1 MTPTRTRY
9 GGPVADL
16 RSYHGSPVSLILP
29 PGCAV
34 PAEPVREPECFG
46 DLHLDRIVTSLVAG
60 RAEYHL
66 EPLLYAP
73 LATADAVGYRHA
85 VLRDLEHPA
94 LVETVGAFAD
104 GMRAVR
110 TGRQRTSG
118 HHRLQHRIAFLEAA
132 VTYARTVRGFADGL
146 MTAPHTSTAMAAL
159 TDYVTDHVRSA
170 AFVELE
176 ADAAA
181 VQRGLRGAVYRL
193 RVSDHRVT
201 VSRPVADERDYA
213 VEVAAGFT
221 PFRPAHPSGRAKRA
235 PERPELNPVDEA
247 IAERVELLYPAEF
260 AALERFYTRHDPFVD
275 PGLGANDREL
285 QFYLAG
291 KEWADRLRA
300 AGLPMCLPEVS
311 ADAREIE
318 VVDAFD
324 AALAQQR
331 VWDRQ
336 PVVLND
342 VHLAGD
348 ERVLVVTGPN
358 QGGKTTF
365 ARMVG
370 QLAHLA
376 SLGLPVPGRS
386 ARLPLPDL
394 VLTHF
399 ERSEN
404 LGDLRGALEDDLVRL
419 RAILQTA
426 TPRSLIILN
435 EILTSTT
442 VQDAALLSR
451 RVLTQVMERD
461 CVCVCVTFLGE
472 LAGLSPA
479 VVSLVSQVDPDDPT
493 VRTFKVVRQPSGGP
507 TYAEVLARLHGLDG
521 DTLRRRL
528 AR

>member
-1 MTPTRTRY
+1 M
-9 GGPVADL
+9 ADL
-16 RSYHGSPVSLILP
+16 HAHHCSPVSLILP
-29 PGCAV
+29 PGSDPPTE
-34 PAEPVREPECFG
+34 PAREPEFFR

-73 LATADAVGYRHA
+73 LTTAHAVDYRHA
-85 VLRDLEHPA
+85 ALRDLEHPA

-110 TGRQRTSG
+110 AGLQRTAG

-132 VTYARTVRGFADGL
+132 GTYVRTVRSFADGL
-146 MTAPHTSTAMAAL
+146 MTAPHTSTALAAL
-159 TDYVTDHVRSA
+159 TDYVTCYVGSA
-170 AFVELE
+170 AFEELE
-176 ADAAA
+176 ADAAG
-181 VQRGLRGAVYRL
+181 VQAGLRGAAYRL

-201 VSRPVADERDYA
+201 VSRPVPGERDYA
-213 VEVAAGFT
+213 VDVAAAFT
-221 PFRPAHPSGRAKRA
+221 AFSQTDRSGRAKRA
-235 PERPELNPVDEA
+235 PERAELNPVEEA
-247 IAERVELLYPAEF
+247 VAERVELLYPEAF
-260 AALERFYTRHDPFVD
+260 AALERFCTRHDPFVD
-275 PGLGANDREL
+275 PGLGANDRQL

-291 KEWADRLRA
+291 LEWADRLRA
-300 AGLPMCLPEVS
+300 AGLPLCLPEVS
-311 ADAREIE
+311 AVDHEID

-342 VHLAGD
+342 VHLTGG

-394 VLTHF
+394 ILTHF
-399 ERSEN
+399 ERSEL

-419 RAILQTA
+419 RAILAAA

-451 RVLTQVMERD
+451 RVLTEVMDRD

-472 LAGLSPA
+472 LAELGPA
-479 VVSLVSQVDPDDPT
+479 VVSLVSQVDPEDPT
-493 VRTFKVVRQPSGGP
+493 IRTFKVVRQPSGGP
-507 TYAEVLARLHGLDG
+507 TYAEILARLHGLDG
-521 DTLRRRL
+521 ATLRRRL

>member
-1 MTPTRTRY
+1 M
-9 GGPVADL
+9 DDHCL
-16 RSYHGSPVSLILP
+16 PVSLILP
-29 PGCAV
+29 PGGAAA
-34 PAEPVREPECFG
+34 AEGALEPESFR
-46 DLHLDRIVTSLVAG
+46 DLHLDRIVASLVAG

-73 LATADAVGYRHA
+73 LKTVAAVGFRHE

-94 LVETVGAFAD
+94 LVETVGAFAE

-110 TGRQRTSG
+110 SGLQRTSG
-118 HHRLQHRIAFLEAA
+118 HHRLQRRIAFLEAA
-132 VTYARTVRGFADGL
+132 GIYVRVVRRLAEGL
-146 MTAPHTSTAMAAL
+146 TTAPHASAAMTAFS
-159 TDYVTDHVRSA
+159 DHVTGYVRSA
-170 AFVELE
+170 RFEELE
-176 ADAAA
+176 AGAA
-181 VQRGLRGAVYRL
+181 VVQAGLRGATYRL
-193 RVSDHRVT
+193 RVSDQRVT
-201 VSRPVADERDYA
+201 VSRPIGDEGDYA
-213 VEVAAGFT
+213 MDVAAAFAQ
-221 PFRPAHPSGRAKRA
+221 FRQDDRSGRTKRA
-235 PERPELNPVDEA
+235 PERAGLDPVEEA
-247 IAERVELLYPAEF
+247 VAERVELLYPEAF
-260 AALERFYTRHDPFVD
+260 AALEGFCARHDPFVD
-275 PGLGANDREL
+275 AGLEANEREL

-291 KEWADRLRA
+291 LEWAERLRA
-300 AGLPMCLPEVS
+300 AGLPLCLPRVS
-311 ADAREIE
+311 AEDHEIE
-318 VVDAFD
+318 VIDAFD

-342 VHLAGD
+342 VLLTGG

-358 QGGKTTF
+358 QSGKTTF

-386 ARLPLPDL
+386 ARLPLPDR

-399 ERSEN
+399 GRSES

-419 RAILQTA
+419 RAILETA

-451 RVLTQVMERD
+451 RTLTKVMERD
-461 CVCVCVTFLGE
+461 CVCVCVTFLDE
-472 LAGLSPA
+472 LAALGPA
-479 VVSLVSQVDPDDPT
+479 VVSLVSQVDPQDPT
-493 VRTFKVVRQPSGGP
+493 IRTFKVVRQPSGGP

-521 DTLRRRL
+521 ATIRTRL
-528 AR
+528 AP